1 MYLNAT
7 LDAFWYESQGNH
19 MGLITFLSIKGL
31 SASVLHSRRYV
42 FVDYEYYLTKYA

>member
-7 LDAFWYESQGNH
+7 LDAFWSESQGNH

-31 SASVLHSRRYV
+31 SASVLAGGV
-42 FVDYEYYLTKYA
+42 YLLIVNVT